1 LRGAILD
8 EVAVLRC
15 VALDER
21 IAMKLMEV
29 PHEAVP
35 DLPDRVIAATGLLH
49 GMPILRRDR
58 RNSGIGAPN
67 ELVAGRLPARAFRR
81 RKLVVEVLEAL

>member
-1 LRGAILD
+1 
-8 EVAVLRC
+8 
-15 VALDER
+15 
-21 IAMKLMEV
+21 MKLMEV

-67 ELVAGRLPARAFRR
+67 DLVAGRLP
-81 RKLVVEVLEAL
+81 VVHLGVVNWWRFWSRFEQKRG